1 MMLWFG
7 LALLV
12 AGIPALAIDRR
23 TAHYFRD
30 YLHPRHQP
38 PTRAL
43 IFLLRTTDGAK
54 GGPWIIAVALLYA
67 GTQIWMAVNG
77 ESPDARYAS
86 DISLA
91 LLASFVVG
99 SVVLHTIKLFLG
111 RRRPRDDFEHGLYGF
126 TFFQWT
132 LQHNSFPSGHA
143 LTIFCVATW
152 ATALFPAFT
161 PLWFAI
167 AAYFGMSRAVLAVH
181 FTSDVL
187 IGAAI
192 GVIATRETM
201 VFIFPH
207 LTPSWF

>member
-1 MMLWFG
+1 MMFWIG

-12 AGIPALAIDRR
+12 AGISALLIDRHA
-23 TAHYFRD
+23 AHYFRD
-30 YLHPRHQP
+30 NLPRP
-38 PTRAL
+38 AL
-43 IFLLRTTDGAK
+43 IFLLRTTDWAK
-54 GGPWIIAVALLYA
+54 GGPWIAAVAALFV
-67 GTQIWMAVNG
+67 GTEAWTAVYG
-77 ESPDARYAS
+77 ESETAHYAS

-99 SVVLHTIKLFLG
+99 SVILHAIKLFLG

-126 TFFQWT
+126 TFFRWT

-152 ATALFPAFT
+152 ASALLPSFT

-167 AAYFGMSRAVLAVH
+167 GFYFGMSRAVLAVH
-181 FTSDVL
+181 FLSDVI

-192 GVIATRETM
+192 GMMATRETL
-201 VFIFPH
+201 VFFFPH
-207 LTPSWF
+207 LTPTWY